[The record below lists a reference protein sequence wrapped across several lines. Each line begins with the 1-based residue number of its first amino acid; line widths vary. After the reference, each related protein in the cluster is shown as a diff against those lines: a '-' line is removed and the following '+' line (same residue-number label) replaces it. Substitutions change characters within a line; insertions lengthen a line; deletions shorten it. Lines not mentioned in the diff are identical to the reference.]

1 MELDQFKIDFGQL
14 NNYVNS
20 TDKMHIVVDFTAVMR
35 SSASELFRCLRGLS
49 RSCCC
54 FYVSKLFDKKITQL
68 VDDKES
74 GFCSEAV
81 LNSIIP
87 AWEEYSCLNL
97 HTMEEETNSYR
108 FFKQLCQKGH
118 TSCLLTGNETEAWKH
133 ILGENRGNVLLV
145 TDNGSYFFADSSYSF
160 IREKYGHI
168 EAHTDREIHDDGS
181 SGMCETSTK
190 ELSLIHI

>member
-81 LNSIIP
+81 LNENANPP
-87 AWEEYSCLNL
+87 A
-97 HTMEEETNSYR
+97 M
-108 FFKQLCQKGH
+108 
-118 TSCLLTGNETEAWKH
+118 
-133 ILGENRGNVLLV
+133 LGRIV
-145 TDNGSYFFADSSYSF
+145 
-160 IREKYGHI
+160 
-168 EAHTDREIHDDGS
+168 
-181 SGMCETSTK
+181 
-190 ELSLIHI
+190 

>member
-108 FFKQLCQKGH
+108 FFKQLCQ
-118 TSCLLTGNETEAWKH
+118 TRFSPIRLTC
-133 ILGENRGNVLLV
+133 VLSV
-145 TDNGSYFFADSSYSF
+145 SIRSTRRFF
-160 IREKYGHI
+160 R
-168 EAHTDREIHDDGS
+168 
-181 SGMCETSTK
+181 
-190 ELSLIHI
+190 LPW